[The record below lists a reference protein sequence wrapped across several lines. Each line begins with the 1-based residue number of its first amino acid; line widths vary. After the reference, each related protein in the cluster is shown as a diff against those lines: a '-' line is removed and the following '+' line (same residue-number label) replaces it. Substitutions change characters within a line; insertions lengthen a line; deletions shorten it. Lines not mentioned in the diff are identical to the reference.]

1 MRSRQQPR
9 VYGRWAGIHQRWR
22 HERHRP
28 FPASHH
34 CYLRSG
40 TGSAGGLD
48 HGGALRRGPCDPEFS
63 PFLAWRSHL
72 HQTLHRV
79 QNAVGQMAAQSWSVA
94 AMAAVAHASP
104 RHLSRLF
111 ALHAG
116 IASLDYLRRI
126 RLAVAQAASLAGFGS
141 DTQLRRAWHQ
151 FEIADT
157 PSKTDVL
164 SNK

>member
-1 MRSRQQPR
+1 M
-9 VYGRWAGIHQRWR
+9 
-22 HERHRP
+22 
-28 FPASHH
+28 PA
-34 CYLRSG
+34 
-40 TGSAGGLD
+40 
-48 HGGALRRGPCDPEFS
+48 
-63 PFLAWRSHL
+63 
-72 HQTLHRV
+72 QT
-79 QNAVGQMAAQSWSVA
+79 WSVA
-94 AMAAVAHASP
+94 AMAAVAHAPP

-116 IASLDYLRRI
+116 IAPLDYLRRI

-157 PSKTDVL
+157 PSKIGML